1 MPYPHLPTQKERD
14 APVVLCSQLPNN
26 PVMSVSK
33 AAEVIAAEVI
43 SFHHLAVPV
52 WVEHYPPEATDR
64 HSETFDLARVHEYKT
79 ARTPVPRPA
88 FRRSTR
94 GASNYHT
101 PMDT

>member
-1 MPYPHLPTQKERD
+1 M
-14 APVVLCSQLPNN
+14 VLCSQLPNN

-33 AAEVIAAEVI
+33 AAEVIAAEVM

-79 ARTPVPRPA
+79 A
-88 FRRSTR
+88 
-94 GASNYHT
+94 
-101 PMDT
+101 